1 MRFFG
6 DIFRH
11 CNIWAELTKKLL
23 GISHYIISQNLLN
36 IIALVIRI
44 WYYNVSEVMYMI
56 KIAVVDDE
64 KIVLNQVSQLI
75 KNTIDEE
82 VILDNFESSTCFFQ
96 RMDKLLYD
104 IVFLDID
111 MPEITGFE
119 LAETLRC
126 VKPNITI
133 VFVSNLEHLAFRS
146 FHFKPFGFIRK
157 SDLQEDIN
165 FVIYEY
171 KKELSKIR
179 EIYFFKT
186 TDAEGAV
193 PVSEIIYFESMGH
206 DIYLQTIDNKYKLK
220 REREKE
226 LSMKTLSD
234 QFSKKGFIRIHKS
247 FLVNF
252 RHIYKINK
260 NNIEL
265 KKGKAMD
272 INPHKVKEIR
282 EKFQYFSMMEG

>member
-11 CNIWAELTKKLL
+11 CNIWPELTKKLL
-23 GISHYIISQNLLN
+23 DISHYIISQNLLN

-44 WYYNVSEVMYMI
+44 WYYNVSGVMYMI

-96 RMDKLLYD
+96 KMDKLVYD

-165 FVIYEY
+165 FVIDEY

-186 TDAEGAV
+186 TDAERAV
-193 PVSEIIYFESMGH
+193 PVSEIMKLSITLDTFPTRIMKRSVRRQPLRR
-206 DIYLQTIDNKYKLK
+206 IFAALQQGEAHQWTSRSCGCSSN
-220 REREKE
+220 
-226 LSMKTLSD
+226 S
-234 QFSKKGFIRIHKS
+234 
-247 FLVNF
+247 
-252 RHIYKINK
+252 
-260 NNIEL
+260 
-265 KKGKAMD
+265 
-272 INPHKVKEIR
+272 
-282 EKFQYFSMMEG
+282 